1 MASRITKEM
10 RIRRRAE
17 FLAVQSGGRKLHG
30 RHLLAIA
37 LEQALPVGRLGITV
51 TKKVGN
57 AVVRNRIKRMLREWL
72 RTNGW
77 VPPGWDVVLVAKDSA
92 ARQGHP
98 DDFAPDLTKILR
110 SL

>member
-1 MASRITKEM
+1 M
-10 RIRRRAE
+10 
-17 FLAVQSGGRKLHG
+17 
-30 RHLLAIA
+30 
-37 LEQALPVGRLGITV
+37 PVGRLGITV

-57 AVVRNRIKRMLREWL
+57 AVVRNRIKRMLRDWL
-72 RTNGW
+72 RNHGW